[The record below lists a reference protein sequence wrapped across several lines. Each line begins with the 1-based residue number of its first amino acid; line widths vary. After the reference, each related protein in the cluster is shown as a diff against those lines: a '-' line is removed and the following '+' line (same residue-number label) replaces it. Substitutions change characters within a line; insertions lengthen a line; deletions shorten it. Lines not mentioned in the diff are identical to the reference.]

1 MHLQFLHLFQPTY
14 KFKLANVALL
24 FLIKTDNLYPRQFR
38 AREKSCLISG
48 TTIMPPVESGTPMNQ
63 PMPDDIIKALQEKGG
78 YPQSHY
84 GYGVNVLYFYQ
95 FVDII
100 FKLSLS

>member
-1 MHLQFLHLFQPTY
+1 
-14 KFKLANVALL
+14 
-24 FLIKTDNLYPRQFR
+24 
-38 AREKSCLISG
+38 
-48 TTIMPPVESGTPMNQ
+48 MPPVESGTPMNQ

-78 YPQSHY
+78 CPQSHY
-84 GYGVNVLYFYQ
+84 DYGVNVLYFYH